1 MLHCLS
7 SLPPPVPRSWGFL
20 QAALPCILSHAA
32 CLLCSAAATHLHDLM
47 TLQPQAAKV
56 AKALYDMGCYE
67 ISISDTIG
75 VGTPASI
82 AAAIAATAEL
92 VPREKLAVHLHD
104 T

>member
-1 MLHCLS
+1 L
-7 SLPPPVPRSWGFL
+7 
-20 QAALPCILSHAA
+20 
-32 CLLCSAAATHLHDLM
+32 
-47 TLQPQAAKV
+47 QAAKV

-67 ISISDTIG
+67 VSISDTIG

-92 VPREKLAVHLHD
+92 VPTEKLAVHLHD

>member
-1 MLHCLS
+1 LH
-7 SLPPPVPRSWGFL
+7 R
-20 QAALPCILSHAA
+20 
-32 CLLCSAAATHLHDLM
+32 
-47 TLQPQAAKV
+47 LQPQQAAKV

-92 VPREKLAVHLHD
+92 VPTEKLAVHLHD